1 MVNPTNDWNAMSGDI
16 GEPAVGLLGIAFGG
30 VLLLKLAPHLNQM
43 SIIDVTAMGVL
54 YLLVAV
60 LGAIL
65 LVWGALTSLTR

>member
-1 MVNPTNDWNAMSGDI
+1 MSGDF
-16 GEPAVGLLGIAFGG
+16 GEAAVALIGIAFGG
-30 VLLLKLAPHLNQM
+30 VMLLKLAPHLNQV
-43 SIIDVTAMGVL
+43 SIIDLAAMGVL